1 MSVKTGSKESNWAW
15 DKPVK
20 AFICR
25 SSRMSRPIGW
35 LPPCFFGGQ
44 LTLSLIAE
52 QLYCRLRPADWHFL
66 ETLWHAHAR
75 CTVWYGARIPH
86 RLPHLAAAWPATN
99 HGVLQPA
106 CCRATDSSRGRA
118 VATRAGFL

>member
-1 MSVKTGSKESNWAW
+1 MSVKTGSKWSNWAW

-52 QLYCRLRPADWHFL
+52 QLYYTNGVPIATSNSTKGSREGVMALPSLPPIMAFLGVKRREGEGQALYHF
-66 ETLWHAHAR
+66 A
-75 CTVWYGARIPH
+75 P
-86 RLPHLAAAWPATN
+86 
-99 HGVLQPA
+99 
-106 CCRATDSSRGRA
+106 
-118 VATRAGFL
+118 